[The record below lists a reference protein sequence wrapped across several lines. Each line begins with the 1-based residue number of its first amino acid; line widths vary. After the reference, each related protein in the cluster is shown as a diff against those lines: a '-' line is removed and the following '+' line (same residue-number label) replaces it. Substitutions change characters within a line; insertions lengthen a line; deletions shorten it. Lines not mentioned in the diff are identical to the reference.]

1 MFTGIVAAVGT
12 VRAMKPAPGGN
23 RLVVD
28 AGGLGLKDVAVGD
41 SIAVN
46 CVCLTV
52 VARTA
57 RRFEADVSRET
68 LACTAGFS
76 AGDRVNLEKRHEI
89 RIAGMIHRLGLP
101 RFLGIIFAGSCRAPA

>member
-1 MFTGIVAAVGT
+1 MFTGIVAEVGT
-12 VRAMKPAPGGN
+12 VRAMKPARGSS

-46 CVCLTV
+46 GVCLTV

-57 RRFEADVSRET
+57 RKFE
-68 LACTAGFS
+68 
-76 AGDRVNLEKRHEI
+76 EI
-89 RIAGMIHRLGLP
+89 G
-101 RFLGIIFAGSCRAPA
+101 RAHV